1 MTRTASLSSA
11 SVDPQDSE
19 DPVKCHPI
27 MLAVGLL
34 ATTSSLCLS
43 DSVTRTTRPALE
55 DTRPVERGWL
65 TAVEPGP
72 SIVQLGDQ
80 APDFSY
86 QTESGEWLKF
96 HQLLD
101 HGSVMLVFVPTED
114 ELRVLEGERDSLYS
128 VGVIP
133 VAVLDRRTGTTAAM
147 AHRLRLGYP
156 VIADPQGA
164 IASQFNLVGPPTVRA
179 APGWFI
185 VDRAGRVRGLERRR
199 LPEGGFTRIACD
211 MLAIPAPDAT
221 VMSGGR

>member
-19 DPVKCHPI
+19 DTVKCHSI
-27 MLAVGLL
+27 LLAVGLL
-34 ATTSSLCLS
+34 AATSSQCLS
-43 DSVTRTTRPALE
+43 DPFNRISRMSLE
-55 DTRPVERGWL
+55 DTRPVERPWL
-65 TAVEPGP
+65 NAAEPGP

-86 QTESGEWLKF
+86 QAESGQWFKL
-96 HQLLD
+96 HQLLQ
-101 HGSVMLVFVPTED
+101 HGSVMLVFGPTES
-114 ELRVLEGERDSLYS
+114 ELLIMESECDSLYN

-133 VAVLDRRTGTTAAM
+133 VAVLDRRTSSAVAM
-147 AHRLRLGYP
+147 AHRLGLGFP
-156 VIADPQGA
+156 VIADPQGS

-185 VDRAGRVRGLERRR
+185 VDRAGRVRGFERRR
-199 LPEGGFTRIACD
+199 LPDGGFTRIACD
-211 MLAIPAPDAT
+211 VLAIPSPDAT